1 MVSGRIPLDRELLKM
16 DDLVGVH
23 NFLDEVAGLL
33 IVHGP
38 NLLNTLVISNF
49 KLFEALLE
57 LDKFVREQFV
67 VLGVSRIHGLGFKLL
82 VLELLDCLAKY
93 LGIFAQL
100 GLEALLLL
108 GEHLLALVEHIV
120 VEVKLLLVELVDG
133 FHVLHALFQDLHLSL
148 ELDLLLGL
156 LVRILAHHILELLCI
171 LCFFLLSLIQVAGLD
186 SLVLLE
192 EVFNLL
198 LVSVKNGTSLAVKLP
213 LNLRQLLVVM
223 LTHVIELTLHS
234 LDQRIDVLRH
244 LLDSLDVVAVLL
256 VDLRLELFDELLF
269 VGDNFS
275 TGCLLSFDILYK
287 FKEINVIALFFNRG

>member
-1 MVSGRIPLDRELLKM
+1 MN
-16 DDLVGVH
+16 DLVSMH
-23 NFLDEVAGLL
+23 NFLYEVTGLL

-57 LDKFVREQFV
+57 LDELVCEQFV
-67 VLGVSRIHGLGFKLL
+67 VLGVRRIQVFGFELL
-82 VLELLDCLAKY
+82 VLELGDGLAKR
-93 LGIFAQL
+93 LGVLAQL

-108 GEHLLALVEHIV
+108 REHLLALVEHIV
-120 VEVKLLLVELVDG
+120 VEVELLLVELVDSL
-133 FHVLHALFQDLHLSL
+133 HVLHALLQDLHLSL

-156 LVRILAHHILELLCI
+156 LVRILTHNIFQLLRILR
-171 LCFFLLSLIQVAGLD
+171 FFLLSLVQVAGLN

-198 LVSVKNGTSLAVKLP
+198 FVAVKNGTALAVKLS

-223 LTHVIELTLHS
+223 LAHVIELALHS
-234 LDQRIDVLRH
+234 LDQRINVFRH

-256 VDLRLELFDELLF
+256 VDLRLELFDELLL

-275 TGCLLSFDILYK
+275 TGCLLSL
-287 FKEINVIALFFNRG
+287 NVL

>member
-1 MVSGRIPLDRELLKM
+1 MN
-16 DDLVGVH
+16 DLVSVH
-23 NFLDEVAGLL
+23 NFLYEVTGLL

-57 LDKFVREQFV
+57 LDELVCEQFI
-67 VLGVSRIHGLGFKLL
+67 VLGVRRIQVFGFELL
-82 VLELLDCLAKY
+82 VLELGDGLAKR
-93 LGIFAQL
+93 LGVLAQL

-108 GEHLLALVEHIV
+108 REHLLALVEHIV
-120 VEVKLLLVELVDG
+120 VEVELLLVELVDSL
-133 FHVLHALFQDLHLSL
+133 HVLHALLQDLHLSL

-156 LVRILAHHILELLCI
+156 LVRILTHNILQLLCI
-171 LCFFLLSLIQVAGLD
+171 LRFFLLSLIQVAGLN

-192 EVFNLL
+192 EVFDLL
-198 LVSVKNGTSLAVKLP
+198 FVAVKNGTALAVKLP

-223 LTHVIELTLHS
+223 LAHVIELALHS
-234 LDQRIDVLRH
+234 LDQRINVFRH

-256 VDLRLELFDELLF
+256 VDLRLELFDELLL

-275 TGCLLSFDILYK
+275 TGCLLSL
-287 FKEINVIALFFNRG
+287 NVL